1 MDIRNCDSIE
11 LLKSLDD
18 KSIDLILTDPPYI
31 ISHETGMNKLRDA
44 IDSGKDISKTEQE
57 WEEYKSCLLYTS
69 PSPRD
74 S

>member
-1 MDIRNCDSIE
+1 MDIRNCNGIE

-18 KSIDLILTDPPYI
+18 KSVDLILTDPPYI
-31 ISHETGMNKLRDA
+31 
-44 IDSGKDISKTEQE
+44 
-57 WEEYKSCLLYTS
+57 CLFYTS